1 MNTKPA
7 VTNCLPGG
15 RQVTALEPLI
25 SAAKVRQHYESLSF
39 LYRLFWGEHLHHGLF
54 RSGKEPPRVAQ
65 VALLRYCSSLLQLR
79 DGCRVLD
86 VGCGYGAT
94 ERYLAQQ
101 YRCRCIGLTI
111 SPRQARHANKSIRAA
126 GLGDSARFV
135 VCDAEAYDLGT
146 GSYDLIWTMEASEHF
161 LDRGKFFRRA
171 AAALVGDGSLL
182 LSCWVARS
190 PSEDLR
196 RLANLCVCPDFQA
209 LDDYL
214 EQIAAAGLR
223 THHTEELTRAVSRT
237 WDIVERRMSLL
248 MPTLRLWSPA
258 VQQFAS
264 AISGLRR
271 SFHNGDLQYWVL
283 VAAKA

>member
-1 MNTKPA
+1 MNTEP
-7 VTNCLPGG
+7 VLTNSPPGA
-15 RQVTALEPLI
+15 RQVTAEPPI
-25 SAAKVRQHYESLSF
+25 SAAKVRQHYESLSL

-94 ERYLAQQ
+94 EKYLVQQ

-111 SPRQARHANKSIRAA
+111 SPRQARHANKSLRAA
-126 GLGDSARFV
+126 GLGDSAQFV
-135 VCDAEAYDLGT
+135 VCDAEAYDLGKD
-146 GSYDLIWTMEASEHF
+146 SYDFIWTVEASEHF
-161 LDRGKFFRRA
+161 LDREKFFRRA
-171 AAALVGDGSLL
+171 AAALVPGGSLL
-182 LSCWVARS
+182 LSCWVAPS
-190 PSEDLR
+190 PSKDLR
-196 RLANLCVCPDFQA
+196 RLANLCACPDFRA

-223 THHTEELTRAVSRT
+223 THHTEELTGAVSRT
-237 WDIVERRMSLL
+237 WDVVQRRTLLL
-248 MPTLRLWSPA
+248 MPTLRLWPPV

-271 SFHNGDLQYWVL
+271 SFHSGDLQYWVI